1 MKRSKWTLTQIPGA
15 RNGRPKF
22 AKADHDN
29 LTHSPVLP
37 LGYTSTYRDR
47 CEIYIVPT
55 LKTDNNAVFMGT
67 NLPINYTSSWE
78 TSASA
83 SPFYYEL
90 AESKRMI
97 DKISFNPV
105 TRTKLTQNMS
115 IPNYAVKE
123 VVDDFVSENE
133 WSFYYELAES
143 KRMGVSFSNK
153 EKSSAYQHRSNPARI
168 RSAP

>member
-1 MKRSKWTLTQIPGA
+1 MPSPTGES
-15 RNGRPKF
+15 
-22 AKADHDN
+22 N
-29 LTHSPVLP
+29 LTRKIPSP
-37 LGYTSTYRDR
+37 LGK
-47 CEIYIVPT
+47 PT
-55 LKTDNNAVFMGT
+55 R
-67 NLPINYTSSWE
+67 E

>member
-1 MKRSKWTLTQIPGA
+1 M
-15 RNGRPKF
+15 
-22 AKADHDN
+22 
-29 LTHSPVLP
+29 
-37 LGYTSTYRDR
+37 
-47 CEIYIVPT
+47 PT

-67 NLPINYTSSWE
+67 NLPINFTSSWE
-78 TSASA
+78 ASA

-143 KRMGVSFSNK
+143 KSMGVSFSNK
-153 EKSSAYQHRSNPARI
+153 EKSSAYQHRSTPAM
-168 RSAP
+168 S